1 MNTLLICIG
10 SKAISDV
17 NNNYE
22 ILFTNGMEWN
32 GIEWNGIEWNYNDIS
47 VIFIKASNE
56 AL

>member
-22 ILFTNGMEWN
+22 ILFTNGMESN
-32 GIEWNGIEWNYNDIS
+32 GMEYYNEIS
-47 VIFIKASNE
+47 VIFIKASND